1 MDRSLAPGVPE
12 SVRPVH
18 TPLIPTAWGELL
30 SSYPDQRLVQFFLR
44 GITEGFQIGY
54 SDRISQGLRSSRKNL
69 EGAIQ
74 HPEVVDEYLDKE
86 MTLSRVAGPFTKAHL
101 PGIQIS
107 RFGVI
112 PKSHQKDKWRLIVD
126 PSHPKSHSVNDGIP
140 KSLCGLSYIT
150 VDDAI
155 NKILELGPNTLMAK
169 IDIKSAFRLLPV
181 HPADRH
187 LLAME
192 WRNKIF
198 IDTCLPFG
206 LRSAPKLFNIL
217 ADLLSWISM
226 TKGVSFSIHYLDDFL
241 TMGPAGSSVCQQN
254 LDIFIQTCNELG
266 IPLAEEKLEGPS
278 TSLTFLGV
286 VIDTSKSEIRLP
298 EEKLHRIR
306 QEIASWLGR
315 NKATKREILSL
326 VGLLQHA
333 TKVIRPGRSFVSRMY
348 ATAARVKELDY
359 YTRLGREFKSDLAWW
374 HTFLVS
380 WNGLSLLRSVSRSTP
395 ADFVIQTDASGTW
408 GCGAFFNKS
417 WFQWQWPSNWASVSI
432 MAKELV
438 PILLSCI
445 VWGPVL
451 AKYRALF
458 QCDNL
463 SLVAAICKGSSK
475 DKVVM
480 HLLRC
485 LWFFIAYF
493 DTDLSVEHIPGTVN
507 CTADQLSRN
516 QMQSFFLLHPQVSPL
531 PVPLP
536 PHLLQLVAVQDLDWT
551 STGFSRIFRD
561 IINWVQPPPLG
572 GPTTLASATT

>member
-1 MDRSLAPGVPE
+1 MDSSLVPRVPE
-12 SVRPVH
+12 SACLVH
-18 TPLIPTAWGELL
+18 TPLIPTSWRNLL
-30 SSYPDQRLVQFFLR
+30 ARYPDQRLVQFFLR
-44 GITEGFQIGY
+44 GIIEGFQVGY
-54 SDRISQGLRSSRKNL
+54 NDHKSKSLKSSRKNL
-69 EGAIQ
+69 DGAIQ
-74 HPEVVDEYLDKE
+74 HPEVVDEYLAKE
-86 MTLSRVAGPFTKAHL
+86 MTFNRLVGPFVKAQL

-112 PKSHQKDKWRLIVD
+112 PKSHQIGKWRLIVD
-126 PSHPKSHSVNDGIP
+126 LSHPKSHSVNDGIP

-155 NKILELGPNTLMAK
+155 NKVLELGPNTLMAK

-192 WRNKIF
+192 WQNKIF

-217 ADLLSWISM
+217 ADLLSWITM
-226 TKGVSFSIHYLDDFL
+226 TKGVTFSIHYLDDFL
-241 TMGPAGSSVCQQN
+241 TMGPAGSNVCQHN
-254 LDIFIQTCNELG
+254 LDILMQTCNELG
-266 IPLAEEKLEGPS
+266 IPLAEDKLEGPS
-278 TSLTFLGV
+278 TSITFLGI

-298 EEKLHRIR
+298 EEKLQRTR
-306 QEIASWLGR
+306 QEVASWIGK

-333 TKVIRPGRSFVSRMY
+333 TKVVRPGRSFVSRMY
-348 ATAARVKELDY
+348 AAAARVKELDY

-374 HTFLVS
+374 HTFLVG
-380 WNGLSLLRSVSRSTP
+380 WNGLSLLRSVTHTTP

-417 WFQWQWPSNWASVSI
+417 WLQWQWPPNWAPMSI

-438 PILLSCI
+438 PILLSCVI
-445 VWGPVL
+445 WGSIL
-451 AKYRALF
+451 AKHKVLF

-463 SLVAAICKGSSK
+463 SLVDAIHKGSSK

-485 LWFFIAYF
+485 LWFFTAHF
-493 DTDLSVEHIPGTVN
+493 DIELNAEHIAGADN
-507 CTADQLSRN
+507 CTADHLSRN
-516 QMQSFFLLHPQVSPL
+516 QMQSFFFLHPQVSPL

-536 PHLLQLVAVQDLDWT
+536 PQLLQMVTVQDLDWT
-551 STGFSRIFRD
+551 STGFNRIFKD
-561 IINWVQPPPLG
+561 TINWVQPPPHG
-572 GPTTLASATT
+572 DPITVASATT

>member
-1 MDRSLAPGVPE
+1 MDTPLVPRVPE
-12 SVRPVH
+12 SARFVH
-18 TPLIPTAWGELL
+18 TPLIPTAWGEFL

-44 GITEGFQIGY
+44 SITEGFQVGY
-54 SDRISQGLRSSRKNL
+54 SDRISQGLRSSKKNL

-74 HPEVVDEYLDKE
+74 HPDAVDEYLDKE
-86 MTLSRVAGPFTKAHL
+86 MTLNRVAGPFTKAHL

-112 PKSHQKDKWRLIVD
+112 PKSHQPDKWRLIVD
-126 PSHPKSHSVNDGIP
+126 LSHPRSYSVNDGIP

-192 WRNKIF
+192 WQNKIF

-217 ADLLSWISM
+217 ADLLSWITM
-226 TKGVSFSIHYLDDFL
+226 IKGISFSIHYLDDFL
-241 TMGPAGSSVCQQN
+241 TMGLASSSICQHN
-254 LDIFIQTCNELG
+254 LDIFMQTCYELG

-278 TSLTFLGV
+278 TSITFLGI

-326 VGLLQHA
+326 VGLLQHT

-348 ATAARVKELDY
+348 ATAAKVKELDY
-359 YTRLGREFKSDLAWW
+359 YTRLGRKFKSDLAWW

-380 WNGLSLLRSVSRSTP
+380 WNGLSLLRSAYHSTP
-395 ADFVIQTDASGTW
+395 ADFVVQTDASGTW
-408 GCGAFFNKS
+408 GCGAFFNQS
-417 WFQWQWPSNWASVSI
+417 WFQWQWPLNWVPVSI

-445 VWGPVL
+445 VWGPIL
-451 AKYRALF
+451 AKHKALF

-463 SLVAAICKGSSK
+463 SLVAAIHKGSSK

-480 HLLRC
+480 HMLRC

-493 DTDLSVEHIPGTVN
+493 DIELNVEHIAGAIN

-536 PHLLQLVAVQDLDWT
+536 PHLLQMVAVQDLEWT

-561 IINWVQPPPLG
+561 IIKWVQPPPHG
-572 GPTTLASATT
+572 DPTTLASATT